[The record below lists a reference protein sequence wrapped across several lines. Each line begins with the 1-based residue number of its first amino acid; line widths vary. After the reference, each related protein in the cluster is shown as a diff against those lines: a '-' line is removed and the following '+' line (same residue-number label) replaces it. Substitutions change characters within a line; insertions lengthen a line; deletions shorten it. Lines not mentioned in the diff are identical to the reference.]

1 MTIQSYA
8 DDAQAQNFCLRFG
21 ALAQGSLAVSL
32 AWTDPPSAN
41 GALVHDLDLQVS
53 CDVSNWRAM
62 WGNGGDSANNVE
74 KVSLMGYGRWDL
86 NVSLCHSLSGS
97 FSSALCIARVTAKQ
111 VSALSPQAF
120 SLVASGPF
128 TLAPC
133 LAPRPLVCVHGA
145 PEQLAEGY
153 SCRCVAPYVGP
164 FCDQEVSQVTE
175 RWTGELRP
183 WQWLF
188 VQAPVSCAGSHRLV
202 IQGATRLKTHLA
214 WGHLHTV
221 LADQVAVPGVSFMQ
235 EEDSTAALLTV
246 LVRVEAEAL
255 SHASS
260 VSLGLQW
267 QERSGK
273 SNIAISWSPEPGTEC
288 GGGAPG
294 TVAANYEHIVLIAC
308 LVVFIVAV
316 VVACVVFIK
325 LIRGREKVSPE
336 GGDVEQAGDMSKQW
350 QCQS

>member
-1 MTIQSYA
+1 M
-8 DDAQAQNFCLRFG
+8 
-21 ALAQGSLAVSL
+21 
-32 AWTDPPSAN
+32 
-41 GALVHDLDLQVS
+41 
-53 CDVSNWRAM
+53 
-62 WGNGGDSANNVE
+62 
-74 KVSLMGYGRWDL
+74 
-86 NVSLCHSLSGS
+86 
-97 FSSALCIARVTAKQ
+97 
-111 VSALSPQAF
+111 
-120 SLVASGPF
+120 
-128 TLAPC
+128 
-133 LAPRPLVCVHGA
+133 
-145 PEQLAEGY
+145 
-153 SCRCVAPYVGP
+153 
-164 FCDQEVSQVTE
+164 
-175 RWTGELRP
+175 
-183 WQWLF
+183 
-188 VQAPVSCAGSHRLV
+188 
-202 IQGATRLKTHLA
+202 
-214 WGHLHTV
+214 

-273 SNIAISWSPEPGTEC
+273 SSIAISWSPEPGTEC

-336 GGDVEQAGDMSKQW
+336 GGDVEQADMSKQW